1 MASDMK
7 EIYNAIPVSNLVRES
22 SLEKVMLE
30 LRCEGWIRSHGRVKD
45 EPLVLPVYLQVL
57 KIFDSFTS
65 EMTSH
70 CCFGLNCVFE

>member
-30 LRCEGWIRSHGRVKD
+30 LRCE
-45 EPLVLPVYLQVL
+45 
-57 KIFDSFTS
+57 DSLGEEIS
-65 EMTSH
+65 VRKS
-70 CCFGLNCVFE
+70 CV